1 MTDIA
6 PELWEKISAE
16 FEAALKRDKEI
27 AGLYEKIRSG
37 KATYEEAQ
45 IFSQR
50 VGRLSSMALT
60 DNITAEALPDGKM
73 YYNIAQRTVRPALE
87 RDYELISD
95 ASAEVQASL
104 NKAAGIGMNPVI
116 PEMNEDR
123 VSGLIDKLTED
134 GKPFDDVRSF
144 LEDPVMNFCQNI
156 VDESVRANAEMHYA
170 SGLTPKIKR
179 IMTGHKACGFCIER
193 AGEHKYP
200 LPDNRIYQRHEN
212 CRCLVLYDPGNG
224 KYQDVHSKIEY
235 KSVREA
241 ADARKEE
248 FRQENED
255 KFLKKKNLARDNGEK
270 CVDATDYYLNQAI
283 GKTGRRT
290 IPKKGDKVW
299 IDGEY
304 KTIDGSNIVIN
315 IKPGEKEDALFLAE
329 KLGWDVE
336 LMPEVKN
343 PTNHPNPDYRIGGK
357 NGLFYDRKG
366 SDKDGDRVF
375 RLIRKHSE
383 QADKFVINLS
393 GSNLTEQEIIDQGVA
408 CFRREETMFVNQIIL
423 IKNEKLLAILD
434 KI

>member
-16 FEAALKRDKEI
+16 FEATLKNDKEI
-27 AGLYEKIRSG
+27 TRLYEKIRSG
-37 KATYEEAQ
+37 KASYEEAQ
-45 IFSQR
+45 VFSQR
-50 VGRLSSMALT
+50 VGKLSSMALT

-73 YYNIAQRTVRPALE
+73 YFNIAERTVRPALE

-95 ASAEVQASL
+95 VSAEVQTSL
-104 NKAAGIGMNPVI
+104 NEAAGIGMNPVI

-134 GKPFDDVRSF
+134 GKAFDDVRSF

-248 FRQENED
+248 LRQQNED
-255 KFLKKKNLARDNGEK
+255 KFRKKKNLARDKGERF
-270 CVDATDYYLNQAI
+270 VDATNYWNNKPKEYPAEVVD
-283 GKTGRRT
+283 T
-290 IPKKGDKVW
+290 PKKFTYKGTEYEQDGVHIFIDKDESAEEMRQILCSRYGGVIERFPQIQE
-299 IDGEY
+299 IDKNHPAQ
-304 KTIDGSNIVIN
+304 KTPDFLWNGFAYDAKKFEKGNKNKECFYNAIAPKREQAKRFVVDISDSGLSKKELYYEAERMFTRKSWLEQIVIIEN
-315 IKPGEKEDALFLAE
+315 NN
-329 KLGWDVE
+329 VS
-336 LMPEVKN
+336 
-343 PTNHPNPDYRIGGK
+343 RI
-357 NGLFYDRKG
+357 LER
-366 SDKDGDRVF
+366 
-375 RLIRKHSE
+375 I
-383 QADKFVINLS
+383 
-393 GSNLTEQEIIDQGVA
+393 
-408 CFRREETMFVNQIIL
+408 
-423 IKNEKLLAILD
+423 
-434 KI
+434 